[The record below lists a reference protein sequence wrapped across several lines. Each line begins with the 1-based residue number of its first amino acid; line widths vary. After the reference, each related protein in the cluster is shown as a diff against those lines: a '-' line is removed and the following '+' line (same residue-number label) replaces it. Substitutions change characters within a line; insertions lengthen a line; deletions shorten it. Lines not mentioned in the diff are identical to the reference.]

1 MLSVLEKEREFRR
14 QNGLKDVDFGKPVVA
29 VGANKPMLK
38 DHAHGEPDFSEDWEG
53 FHGVDGLNG
62 VHSRV
67 SLDERSEVMK
77 DMCADAT

>member
-1 MLSVLEKEREFRR
+1 MLEKERDFRR
-14 QNGLKDVDFGKPVVA
+14 QNGTQDVDFGKPVVA

-38 DHAHGEPDFSEDWEG
+38 DHAHGEPDFSEEWEG

-67 SLDERSEVMK
+67 SLDKSSEIMLEV
-77 DMCADAT
+77 CADGG